1 MHLHYSYFVTS
12 SSRHKMKQYL
22 SLVQE
27 IFDNGIKKTDRT
39 GTGTISIFGAQRK
52 YDLSEGF
59 PLVTTKKTRF
69 DAILREL
76 LWFLR
81 GSTNINDGLKEYT
94 PIWNAWADENGDLG
108 PIYGKQWV
116 AWEAHEK
123 QADGTCKVTEINQI
137 QQAIDLIKNKSD
149 SRRILVSA
157 WNVADLPKMA
167 LMPCHAFFHF
177 NVMGDRL
184 DLQLYQ
190 RSADIALGVPFN
202 IASYSALLMMV
213 AQECNLKPGVF
224 VHTFG
229 DVHIYSNHVDGLKEQ
244 LKRTPHA
251 LPQLE
256 IAKKPFW
263 ELKFEDFAI
272 KNYVHDEA
280 IKFPIAI

>member
-1 MHLHYSYFVTS
+1 
-12 SSRHKMKQYL
+12 MKQYL

-52 YDLSEGF
+52 YDLSKGF

-81 GSTNINDGLKEYT
+81 GSTNINDELKEYT
-94 PIWNAWADENGDLG
+94 PIWNAWADEKGELG

-123 QADGTCKVTEINQI
+123 QKDGKCKITKINQI
-137 QQAIDLIKNKSD
+137 QQAIDLIKNNSD

-167 LMPCHAFFHF
+167 LMPCHAFFQF

-190 RSADIALGVPFN
+190 RSADVALGVPYN

-213 AQECNLKPGVF
+213 ARECNLKPGVF

-229 DVHIYSNHVDGLKEQ
+229 DVHIYLNHVDGLKEQ
-244 LKRTPHA
+244 LKRKPYP

-263 ELKFEDFAI
+263 DLKFEDFNL
-272 KNYVHDEA
+272 KNYTHDEF
-280 IKFPIAI
+280 IKFPVAV